1 LPGKATE
8 STNWGIF
15 CQFHANII
23 FLWACLNFLPK
34 TIKVAYEN
42 NDKRMESVYSKRIRA
57 GKRRTYFFDVRAT
70 RSNDY
75 YLTITESRKKFNEDG
90 YDRHKIFLYKED
102 FNKFIKA
109 LTEAV
114 DYVKTDLMPDF
125 DFDAFNHDQP
135 FENGDGHHEHTGN
148 HENTGVHEHTGNHD
162 HQEQTESPLDPIVHV
177 AEAEPMKSEV
187 VSVTP
192 EPAAPSTDHLE
203 EVDKW

>member
-1 LPGKATE
+1 M
-8 STNWGIF
+8 
-15 CQFHANII
+15 
-23 FLWACLNFLPK
+23 
-34 TIKVAYEN
+34 AYEN

-75 YLTITESRKKFNEDG
+75 YLTITESRKKFEGEG

-125 DFDAFNHDQP
+125 DFDAYNHDQP
-135 FENGDGHHEHTGN
+135 AAEGEGEEAIISAPVVASAPVASTPVTAAVVNSSNGISGN
-148 HENTGVHEHTGNHD
+148 D
-162 HQEQTESPLDPIVHV
+162 
-177 AEAEPMKSEV
+177 
-187 VSVTP
+187 
-192 EPAAPSTDHLE
+192 E